1 VVPVDFGDP
10 RRSQPAQV
18 QGIPEKAADR
28 IRTDD
33 LLHGK
38 QTL

>member
-1 VVPVDFGDP
+1 MDLDEVLPWIG
-10 RRSQPAQV
+10 
-18 QGIPEKAADR
+18 QGVKSGGTSEKAADR

>member
-1 VVPVDFGDP
+1 MRGWFYFP
-10 RRSQPAQV
+10 REGQVAEV
-18 QGIPEKAADR
+18 QGIRCEAADR